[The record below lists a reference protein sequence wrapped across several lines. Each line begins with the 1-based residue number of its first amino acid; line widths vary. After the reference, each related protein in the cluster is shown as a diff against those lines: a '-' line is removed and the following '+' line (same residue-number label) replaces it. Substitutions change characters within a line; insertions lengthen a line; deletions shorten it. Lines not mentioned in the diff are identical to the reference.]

1 MTRDEA
7 RGQYALKG
15 IDRYIHPKP
24 YFVPRDGNEKLYK
37 AEEKRTKAIIDC
49 AKLWQ
54 EKAEVA
60 ESDYWTITV
69 PQVLHDALENWD
81 TAASIVACEA
91 FLIRHGWKI
100 ERPEL
105 DPGLE

>member
-7 RGQYALKG
+7 RGQSALKG
-15 IDRYIHPKP
+15 IEKYVHPKP
-24 YFVPRDGNEKLYK
+24 YFVPRDGNERLYK
-37 AEEKRTKAIIDC
+37 AEEKRTDAIMAC

-54 EKAEVA
+54 GLAEIDQA
-60 ESDYWTITV
+60 NYWTIAV
-69 PQVLHDALENWD
+69 PQALHDALENWD
-81 TAASIVACEA
+81 TASSIVACEA
-91 FLIRHGWKI
+91 FLMRHGWKV